1 MVFWFMIVDLYEFLF
16 QECKNVFFDTDTEQ
30 FLSFVTFAGVQQTSA
45 IFFYSIPAVYSE
57 PGELKRGRLE

>member
-45 IFFYSIPAVYSE
+45 IFFTLSLQCTLS
-57 PGELKRGRLE
+57 LES